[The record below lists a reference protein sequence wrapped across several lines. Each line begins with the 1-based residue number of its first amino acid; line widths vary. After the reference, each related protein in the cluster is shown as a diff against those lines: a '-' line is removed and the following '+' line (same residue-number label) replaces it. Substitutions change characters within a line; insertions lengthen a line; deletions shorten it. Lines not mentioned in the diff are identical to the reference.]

1 MTAVTHQT
9 TKLPQGHKMAEAEM
23 WKTYRYNGFRVMV
36 IQQWDDPFGRRMV
49 RIESLDDGGE
59 HATGMFEADFLK
71 DAEAE

>member
-1 MTAVTHQT
+1 
-9 TKLPQGHKMAEAEM
+9 M

-49 RIESLDDGGE
+49 RIESLDDGGD

>member
-1 MTAVTHQT
+1 MTAVTPET
-9 TKLPQGHKMAEAEM
+9 TKRPQGSPMADAEM
-23 WKTYRYNGFRVMV
+23 WKTYRYNGFRVIV

-59 HATGMFEADFLK
+59 HATGMLEADFLK